1 MAQLALDQ
9 NWPVGWAYDG
19 RANLFA
25 PRMFLDQAEST
36 FQVRGH
42 KCLQVLCSA

>member
-1 MAQLALDQ
+1 MAELAKQQ

-25 PRMFLDQAEST
+25 PRLGFLDQAEST
-36 FQVRGH
+36 FTVSGH
-42 KCLQVLCSA
+42 CR